1 MSLISLMLVILM
13 VVEDPPKGN
22 AACQDFYLPDYQC
35 YQTGCYACDAV
46 FAWPSVRADNSFF
59 LAAWQTKLQ
68 HARERFS
75 QDLDTAYKS
84 DLESPQPEAAPMAGS
99 LQDLCQEPQAHH
111 HVELGNRIPKL

>member
-1 MSLISLMLVILM
+1 MLLVRISIFRITNVTRRVVMHAML
-13 VVEDPPKGN
+13 
-22 AACQDFYLPDYQC
+22 F
-35 YQTGCYACDAV
+35 